1 MATAINF
8 NWVISEKVTDGKI
21 YDFNFVDFNGNEAHF
36 TCCKNGDGLT
46 VRDADGP
53 AEVTVQ
59 IFRNGMKVRDA
70 IALALKRAGRV
81 TSGEVY
87 RAEILQDINAD
98 YEENEIYTDIFSP
111 SHNFAANK
119 PRKESAYYI
128 GFELETTGRNRDCE
142 RALHNLRS
150 NIWRQVTDASISG
163 PGDGIEFVSTLLHP
177 DDAIKPAFYADFF
190 DMLTGL
196 AVSGSLSSTGLH
208 CHISRE
214 AFGDTD
220 AEQDENIA
228 KAIYLENFILSDSA
242 LTRLYGRNAG
252 GQWARPNTGS
262 TGLIEHVSALRQYS
276 RNILNDGGIKA
287 ALQADLMQG
296 NKTRRE
302 HNYPSERYHRI
313 NITNQHTV
321 EFRQGK
327 GQIKSQALA
336 NIAQHACTLAKYCR
350 ETAWHKLTADGY
362 FRSIPSSAKYGEL
375 RAIFN
380 PSTDNE

>member
-8 NWVISEKVTDGKI
+8 NWVITEKVTDGKI
-21 YDFNFVDFNGNEAHF
+21 YDFHFADYRGNVTHF
-36 TCCKNGDGLT
+36 TCCKNGNGLT

-53 AEVTVQ
+53 AEVTVP
-59 IFRNGMKVRDA
+59 IFRNGMRVRDA
-70 IALALKRAGRV
+70 LALALKRAGRV

-87 RAEILQDINAD
+87 RADILQDINPD
-98 YEENEIYTDIFSP
+98 YEESEIYTDIYSP
-111 SHNFAANK
+111 SHNFAANM
-119 PRKESAYYI
+119 PRKESAYFI

-163 PGDGIEFVSTLLHP
+163 PADGIEFVSTLIHP
-177 DDAIKPAFYADFF
+177 EDAVKPAFYADFF

-196 AVSGSLSSTGLH
+196 AVSSSLQSTGLH

-228 KAIYLENFILSDSA
+228 KAIYLENFLLSDDA

-252 GQWARPNTGS
+252 GQWARPNESRTGIV
-262 TGLIEHVSALRQYS
+262 GHVAALRQYS
-276 RNILNDGGIKA
+276 RNILNDNGVKA
-287 ALQADLMQG
+287 AMQADLMTG
-296 NKTRRE
+296 NKTRCG
-302 HNYPSERYHRI
+302 HNYPAERYHRI

-336 NIAQHACTLAKYCR
+336 NIAQHAVTLAKYCR
-350 ETAWHKLTADGY
+350 ETAWQKLSADGY
-362 FRSIPSSAKYGEL
+362 YRSIPSSAKFSEL
-375 RAIFN
+375 KAIFQ
-380 PSTDNE
+380 PSTDAE